1 MTIWVGLLALDSWVS
16 SARLA
21 EALRASGLRIGA
33 FCEAGS
39 PLAATRHVD
48 RLNAID
54 ETGLRAALEQF
65 CAEHRPVA
73 VVPCDERAV
82 RALHE
87 LFADNSTST
96 ELRQTI
102 RRSLGDPQG
111 YAVATSKWST
121 HALATRL
128 GLRVPAQRQIASI
141 DEALAFA
148 SACGYPVI
156 LKREGT
162 YGGAGCRVCRSE
174 GDILSGYRGLLASG
188 RLQKL
193 KGRAQAWMGWLR
205 DSSERSSEPLIIQR
219 FHEGQT
225 AFSAAVARDG
235 VMLKG
240 LATTAERVHPQPTGA
255 STVVRLRETPDL
267 VEITAALV
275 RELGYSG
282 FIGVDFII
290 DHASGLAYLLEI
302 NPRVTPLAPLGRRLG
317 GDLCAAFAASFAGT
331 TVPPTPRQTTIAAL
345 FPNEWLRDP
354 ESPYLT
360 TTYHDVPHHDPELMA
375 WIYSHLPATRRFMLR
390 WGILPCAGLDRAARR
405 GGGLA
410 SATEHPLEPVEIT
423 GVAKQDFGHEPG

>member
-1 MTIWVGLLALDSWVS
+1 MTNWVGLLALDSWVS

-33 FCEAGS
+33 FCGARS

-48 RLNAID
+48 QLIAID
-54 ETGLRAALEQF
+54 ETSLRTALEQF
-65 CAEHRPVA
+65 FIVHQPVA
-73 VVPCDERAV
+73 LVPCDERAV

-87 LFADNSTST
+87 LFADNATST
-96 ELRQTI
+96 ELRRTI
-102 RRSLGDPQG
+102 RRSLGDPLG

-121 HALATRL
+121 YALASRL
-128 GLRVPAQRQIASI
+128 GLPVPAQRQVESI

-174 GDILSGYRGLLASG
+174 SDILSGYRGLLASG

-193 KGRAQAWMGWLR
+193 KGRAQAWMRWRR

-219 FHEGQT
+219 FHEGQL

-240 LATTAERVHPQPTGA
+240 LAATAERVHPRPTGA

-267 VEITAALV
+267 VETTAILV

-290 DHASGLAYLLEI
+290 DPGAGLAYLLEI
-302 NPRVTPLAPLGRRLG
+302 NPRVTPLAALGRRLG
-317 GDLCAAFAASFAGT
+317 DDLCAAFAESFASAA
-331 TVPPTPRQTTIAAL
+331 VRSSPRQGTIAAL

-354 ESPYLT
+354 GSPYLT
-360 TTYHDVPHHDPELMA
+360 PPYHDVPLHDPELMA

-390 WGILPCAGLDRAARR
+390 WGILQCAGLDRAARY
-405 GGGLA
+405 GAAVVGTA
-410 SATEHPLEPVEIT
+410 EHPLEPVEIA
-423 GVAKQDFGHEPG
+423 GAPKQDFGHEAG